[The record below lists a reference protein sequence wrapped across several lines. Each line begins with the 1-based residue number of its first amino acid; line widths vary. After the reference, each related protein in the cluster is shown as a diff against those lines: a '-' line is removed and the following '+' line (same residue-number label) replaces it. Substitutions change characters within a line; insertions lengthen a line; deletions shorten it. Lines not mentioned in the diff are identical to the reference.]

1 MNKTKYS
8 EQDIYKLIYL
18 QKFLR
23 KQLNIKNKL
32 QDEIDYL
39 LSFSNKIITRIN
51 NSYNELIINEN
62 EYKIYMDDLTD
73 ILNKLIIF
81 PTKLNFTII
90 KQLTR
95 YRIMVTIA

>member
-39 LSFSNKIITRIN
+39 LSFLYDESDASEMN
-51 NSYNELIINEN
+51 
-62 EYKIYMDDLTD
+62 
-73 ILNKLIIF
+73 
-81 PTKLNFTII
+81 
-90 KQLTR
+90 
-95 YRIMVTIA
+95 